1 MSEKIL
7 WNSVKIQVPSDFITV
22 SKTGQI
28 RIKPPLTKKNRISTS
43 NKKPAIELIPADV
56 SEVSIIDQGKKE
68 ISETKLFKKKLKDDF
83 EAKKKTIKED
93 YKIRTE
99 ENKEMGNEDI
109 NRAGSRFVKGSEEA
123 KAWGEKMR
131 GMRKKNKDN

>member
-56 SEVSIIDQGKKE
+56 NEVSIIDQGKKE
-68 ISETKLFKKKLKDDF
+68 ISETKLFKKKWKEDF
-83 EAKKKTIKED
+83 EAKKKTIKKD
-93 YKIRTE
+93 WQIKTQ
-99 ENKEMGNEDI
+99 ENKDMGNEDI
-109 NRAGSRFVKGSEEA
+109 NRAGSRFVKGSDEA
-123 KAWGEKMR
+123 KAFMQKMR
-131 GMRKKNKDN
+131 EKRIKKN